1 MSCGIPGGWI
11 GDHSGMGT
19 SAAATKA
26 ARPTPIRRVV
36 TVFIVYEFRLDVD
49 DIS

>member
-1 MSCGIPGGWI
+1 
-11 GDHSGMGT
+11 MGT
-19 SAAATKA
+19 SVAVTRA
-26 ARPTPIRRVV
+26 ARPTPMRRVV